1 MEYKEEDY
9 LQLSGIQ
16 HFEFCRRQ
24 WALIYIENIWVENEL
39 TAEGRLIHKNAHDI
53 DFIEKRKDTIITRG
67 MRVFSSTLGVSGECD
82 VVEFHRD
89 DLNGIN
95 LSKWDGKWI
104 LYPVEYKHGKE
115 KHGDEDVLQLVC
127 QAMCLEEMLCVN
139 INKGYLYYYEVRHR
153 TEVIVTDELRD
164 KVKNVLDEMH
174 QYVKKQ
180 WTPKVK
186 TSAKCKSC
194 SVKEICLPKLM
205 KELDVKKY
213 ISKAFLE

>member
-115 KHGDEDVLQLVC
+115 KYGDEDVLQLVC

>member
-24 WALIYIENIWVENEL
+24 WALIYIENIWAENEL
-39 TAEGRLIHKNAHDI
+39 TAEGRLIHKNAHDN
-53 DFIEKRKDTIITRG
+53 DFIEKRKDVIITRG
-67 MRVFSSTLGVSGECD
+67 MKVFSSTLGVSGECD
-82 VVEFHRD
+82 IVEFHRD

-115 KHGDEDVLQLVC
+115 KRGDEDILQLVS

-153 TEVIVTDELRD
+153 TEVIITDELRD

>member
-1 MEYKEEDY
+1 MEYNEEDY

-39 TAEGRLIHKNAHDI
+39 TAEGRLIHKNAHDN
-53 DFIEKRKDTIITRG
+53 DFTEKRKDLIITRG
-67 MRVFSSTLGVSGECD
+67 MKVFSSTLGVSGECD
-82 VVEFHRD
+82 IVEFHRD
-89 DLNGIN
+89 DLNGIS

-115 KHGDEDVLQLVC
+115 KLGDEDVLQLVC
-127 QAMCLEEMLCVN
+127 QAMCLEEMLCVS

-153 TEVIVTDELRD
+153 IEVTITNELRI
-164 KVKNVLDEMH
+164 KVRNVLDEMH
-174 QYVKKQ
+174 QYVSKQ

-186 TSAKCKSC
+186 VSAKCKSC
-194 SVKEICLPKLM
+194 SLKEICLPKLM
-205 KELDVKKY
+205 KDLNVEKY
-213 ISKAFLE
+213 MSKAFLE